1 MNLNTALLCIALPLG
16 LAACQPAADPGAER
30 ARQAAATEQAA
41 ADMAGQFEQY
51 YEAENWQ
58 LAKAHGDVLLAQYP
72 ESGAAASIKERH
84 VEASSRANEAREA
97 ERTAAL
103 WAYQREPQA
112 AGGAQI
118 SAAIYARDNVKTDDT
133 RARPVRLIFR
143 DHPEWG
149 TSAYLTLETG
159 DFDCYSGCDLKV
171 TLDDAEPVAMDG
183 SRPDT
188 DEAIAMFIE
197 DEKGLWRH
205 AIAAEVLSIEFP
217 VKAGGTRIATFE
229 TQGLD
234 PSKLPE
240 WPQE

>member
-1 MNLNTALLCIALPLG
+1 MNLHTALLCTAITLG
-16 LAACQPAADPGAER
+16 LAACQPAADPEAER

-41 ADMAGQFEQY
+41 ADMARQFEEHY
-51 YEAENWQ
+51 GTENWQ
-58 LAKAHGDVLLAQYP
+58 LAKAHGDVLLSQYP
-72 ESGAAASIKERH
+72 DSEAAAAIEERH
-84 VEASSRANEAREA
+84 AEAARRAHEIREE

-103 WAYQREPQA
+103 WAYQREAQA
-112 AGGAQI
+112 TGGAQL
-118 SAAIYARDNVKTDDT
+118 SAAIYAKDNVKTDDGS
-133 RARPVRLIFR
+133 ARPVRLIFR

-171 TLDDAEPVAMDG
+171 TLGDAEPVTMDG

-217 VKAGGTRIATFE
+217 VKAGGTRMATFE
-229 TQGLD
+229 TRGLD
-234 PSKLPE
+234 PSELPK